1 MASASFVGTCDSW
14 GGEGWTLKTPTDHLW
29 LLDLRSDSGRGQ
41 EDAPGE
47 GGLVTFTL
55 ALSLPEVHSK
65 RGALKADPRK
75 GRGRRFQMPPA
86 PPLPLHAGFLSREH
100 FHFLL
105 LRLPSEQVGPLGTQH
120 LAFVPQLPPSNP
132 FQHHPCLG
140 LLPRVLEARSIR
152 PSFLAYP

>member
-1 MASASFVGTCDSW
+1 MGPR
-14 GGEGWTLKTPTDHLW
+14 GWPW
-29 LLDLRSDSGRGQ
+29 RGW
-41 EDAPGE
+41 PGD
-47 GGLVTFTL
+47 FTL

-65 RGALKADPRK
+65 RGALKVDPRK

-120 LAFVPQLPPSNP
+120 LAFVPTAASIQPFPAPPMSGSP
-132 FQHHPCLG
+132 PKGPGGEEHPPTPS
-140 LLPRVLEARSIR
+140 LLIPEVYLTPAPMTLEATRQQLIDLDSC
-152 PSFLAYP
+152 

>member
-1 MASASFVGTCDSW
+1 M
-14 GGEGWTLKTPTDHLW
+14 GGAKRMPLERAAWRL
-29 LLDLRSDSGRGQ
+29 
-41 EDAPGE
+41 
-47 GGLVTFTL
+47 FIL

-120 LAFVPQLPPSNP
+120 LAFVPTAASIQPFPAPPMSGSP
-132 FQHHPCLG
+132 PKGPGGEEHQPPLPCLS
-140 LLPRVLEARSIR
+140 LRCA
-152 PSFLAYP
+152 